1 MQYRVPQFIEHEAKI
16 LGPLNLAQSLMVGG
30 VLAVCFIM
38 YFAFGQQNFVL
49 FLLVAAVLMGGALG
63 ISFGKVEGLSLP
75 TVMKNFMNYN
85 ISPRIYLWRRK
96 ESTVYLSTQR
106 ESKPKI
112 ITQSQELEKKSPLK
126 LRNEGKIEQM
136 IKKIDFEKSEEE

>member
-16 LGPLNLAQSLMVGG
+16 LGPLNLAQSLLVGG
-30 VLAVCFIM
+30 VIAVCFIM
-38 YFAFGQQNFVL
+38 YFAFGQKNFIL

-63 ISFGKVEGLSLP
+63 ISFGKVEGLGLP

-85 ISPRIYLWRRK
+85 ISPRIYLWKRK

-106 ESKPKI
+106 EAKPKAP
-112 ITQSQELEKKSPLK
+112 SQDLEKKSPLK

-136 IKKIDFEKSEEE
+136 IKKIDFAKSEEE

>member
-16 LGPLNLAQSLMVGG
+16 LGPFNMVQSLMIGG
-30 VLAVCFIM
+30 VIAVCFIL
-38 YFAFGQQNFVL
+38 YFSVGQTNFFL
-49 FLLVAAVLMGGALG
+49 FLLIAAVLLGIALG

-75 TVMKNFMNYN
+75 VVAKNFMNFV

-106 ESKPKI
+106 ENKPRVV
-112 ITQSQELEKKSPLK
+112 QAVPEKSNLK
-126 LRNEGKIEQM
+126 LRNEGKIGQM
-136 IKKIDFEKSEEE
+136 IKKIDFEKKEEEE

>member
-16 LGPLNLAQSLMVGG
+16 LGPFNMMQSLMIGG
-30 VLAVCFIM
+30 VIAVCFVL
-38 YFAFGQQNFVL
+38 YFSFGQTNFLL
-49 FLLVAAVLMGGALG
+49 FLLVAAILLGIALG

-75 TVMKNFMNYN
+75 VVAKNFMNFV

-106 ESKPKI
+106 ENKPRVV
-112 ITQSQELEKKSPLK
+112 QAVPEKSNLK
-126 LRNEGKIEQM
+126 LRNEGKIGQM
-136 IKKIDFEKSEEE
+136 IKKIDFEKKEEEE

>member
-30 VLAVCFIM
+30 VIAVCFIM

-63 ISFGKVEGLSLP
+63 ISFGKVEGLGLP

-85 ISPRIYLWRRK
+85 VSPRIYLWRRK

-106 ESKPKI
+106 EAKPKVV
-112 ITQSQELEKKSPLK
+112 SQDLEKKSPLK

>member
-16 LGPLNLAQSLMVGG
+16 LGPFNMMQSLMIGG
-30 VLAVCFIM
+30 VIAVCFIL
-38 YFAFGQQNFVL
+38 YFSVGQTNFFL
-49 FLLVAAVLMGGALG
+49 FLLIAAVLLGIALG

-75 TVMKNFMNYN
+75 VVAKNFMNFV

-106 ESKPKI
+106 ENKPRVV
-112 ITQSQELEKKSPLK
+112 QAAPEKSNLK
-126 LRNEGKIEQM
+126 LRNEGKIGQM
-136 IKKIDFEKSEEE
+136 IKKIDFEKKEEEE